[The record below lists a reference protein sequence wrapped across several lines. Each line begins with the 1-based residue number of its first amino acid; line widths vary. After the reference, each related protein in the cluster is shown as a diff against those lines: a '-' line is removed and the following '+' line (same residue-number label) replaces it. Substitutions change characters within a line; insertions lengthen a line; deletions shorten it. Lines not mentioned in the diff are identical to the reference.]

1 MKIVAGLS
9 VPEVGDVVTVEQDG
23 YTTQGVVE
31 AWYPHDQKAKVV
43 FNGNPKHWLLVAVTL
58 LGQGSVHERHRTDD
72 METARAAAD
81 MSPEAL
87 AAGQRKVLFAL
98 ADAGPNGLIDH
109 EHERINGLIPTSAGK
124 RRLELR
130 RMGYVESTGRRRPTG
145 TGNAEAEVWCLT
157 KAGYDTV
164 TSMRR
169 RGVA

>member
-1 MKIVAGLS
+1 VRIVAGLS
-9 VPEVGDVVTVEQDG
+9 VPEPGDVVTVEQDG
-23 YTTQGVVE
+23 YTLSGVAA
-31 AWYPHDQKAKVV
+31 AWYPDRQQAKVV
-43 FNGNPKHWLLVAVTL
+43 FNNNPDTWWMIDVTL
-58 LGQGSVHERHRTDD
+58 LGQGELHERHRADD

-87 AAGQRKVLFAL
+87 AEGQRKVLFAL

-109 EHERINGLIPTSAGK
+109 EHRRINGLIPTSAGK

-130 RMGYVESTGRRRPTG
+130 RMGLVEATGRRRPTG
-145 TGNAEAEVWCLT
+145 TGNGEAEVWRLT
-157 KAGYDTV
+157 PAGYDTV